1 MVQFFVVVFYIL
13 KIIAVENRWM
23 DFQISSLFK
32 PCLKNRH
39 HDTTYLIINGP
50 RIHIS
55 KIKFSEFEMNSESK
69 SLPRVNDQ
77 FLHID

>member
-1 MVQFFVVVFYIL
+1 MDGFPDKF
-13 KIIAVENRWM
+13 IIQTMSLESPSWYNIPNNQW
-23 DFQISSLFK
+23 SSYPYF
-32 PCLKNRH
+32 
-39 HDTTYLIINGP
+39 T
-50 RIHIS
+50 

>member
-1 MVQFFVVVFYIL
+1 MDGFPDKF
-13 KIIAVENRWM
+13 IIQTM
-23 DFQISSLFK
+23 SLES
-32 PCLKNRH
+32 PSWY
-39 HDTTYLIINGP
+39 TYLIINGP

-55 KIKFSEFEMNSESK
+55 KIKFNEFEMSSESK